1 MAFSWQESVKPA
13 GTQDIQCD
21 IEYLDKS
28 YIHVY
33 LDGAETTAFTWT
45 SSTNIRLN
53 SPLYAET
60 AVLLIRKTERE
71 YLYIEFASGAPFI
84 EGNVDTQN
92 TQFLHLAQ
100 ELVEGRSIEGF
111 YGDINMHRYRITNLG
126 DPVDARDA
134 ANRQYVDAGDARL
147 DQRIDAEHAAW
158 VAAVDN
164 EASIRKAA
172 DDALDVRTTNLE
184 QTYFNA
190 NTNSFPWWTVTTS
203 DTNTITPGMHFTKA
217 KVRLNGVTQTAGY
230 SYTVAAGVIT
240 FAETIPAGTL
250 VDVTIG
256 VDTDAD
262 TSAVSN
268 VLQLLGADKG
278 TTYVGT
284 LGDKPLIA
292 ISHLKHKGMS
302 DQAAM
307 QTAFASGYPVLV
319 DADVT
324 LTSTI
329 VVDRSAPLDI
339 TYKPGVVVTNS
350 DFLPRLVSH
359 PQHKTSGRT
368 FKMKKGPELTSTG
381 GPVSHQ
387 TMSVEMAVHDVVAG
401 GPGYEPYVALLAGIE
416 SFNCEL
422 QKLWGM
428 NILTNAHNMR
438 SGDEVYGVEID
449 CNVDGV
455 VDGGNY
461 VGAYIAG
468 AGDLSTSAGADGVR
482 VQRLR
487 DGTAKW
493 NCGVRIFDTVTGIR
507 IVDSTTY
514 SIFAEGSAPIVRR
527 KTAQNGGW
535 AFIHTVSASST
546 PWGVDD
552 YGDTYSRRLYL
563 GTGNGKA
570 KNRVNLDGGVKF
582 YTTNAAVSWGA
593 IPVNGYVDK
602 NVTELVGI
610 NIEDW
615 TNFTLDVTPIGY
627 GGAMPV
633 VAVQAYISSD
643 KTQAYVRVINI
654 SGNDISN
661 CNLGLNVK
669 LSGHSATN

>member
-1 MAFSWQESVKPA
+1 MAYSWQEQVKPA

-28 YIHVY
+28 YIHIY
-33 LDGAETTAFTWT
+33 LDGVETAAFTWT

-53 SPLYAET
+53 SPLSAET

-84 EGNVDTQN
+84 EVNVDTQN
-92 TQFLHLAQ
+92 TQLLHLAQ
-100 ELVEGRSIEGF
+100 ELVEGRYIEGF

-126 DPVDARDA
+126 DPVDVRDA
-134 ANRQYVDAGDARL
+134 ANKQYVDTGDARL
-147 DQRIDAEHAAW
+147 DARIDAE
-158 VAAVDN
+158 VAAL
-164 EASIRKAA
+164 KAA

-203 DTNTITPGMHFTKA
+203 DINTITPGMPFTKA

-230 SYTVAAGVIT
+230 SYTVADGVIT

-262 TSAVSN
+262 TSAVSAI
-268 VLQLLGADKG
+268 LQLLGEDSG
-278 TTYVGT
+278 TAYVGT
-284 LGDKPLIA
+284 LGDRPLIA

-302 DQAAM
+302 DQSAM

-319 DADVT
+319 DVDVT

-387 TMSVEMAVHDVVAG
+387 TMSVEMAVHDVVSG
-401 GPGYEPYVALLAGIE
+401 GPSYEPYVALLAGIE
-416 SFNCEL
+416 SFNCER
-422 QKLWGM
+422 QKLWAM
-428 NILTNAHNMR
+428 NLLTNAHNLQP
-438 SGDEVYGVEID
+438 GDEVYGVEID
-449 CNVDGV
+449 CNIDGSV
-455 VDGGNY
+455 GNGTY
-461 VGAYIAG
+461 VGCYIAG
-468 AGDLSTSAGADGVR
+468 VGDLSTSSGADGVR

-487 DGTAKW
+487 NGVDKW
-493 NCGVRIFDTVTGIR
+493 NCGVRIFDSVTGLNIT
-507 IVDSTTY
+507 DATTF
-514 SIFAEGSAPIVRR
+514 SILASGNAPIVRR
-527 KTAQNGGW
+527 KTTQDGSW
-535 AFIHTVSASST
+535 TYIHQVSASVT

-552 YGDTYSRRLYL
+552 FGDTYSRRLYL
-563 GTGNGKA
+563 GTGDGKS

-582 YTTNAAVSWGA
+582 YTTNAAVAWGA
-593 IPVNGYVDK
+593 IPANGYVDK
-602 NVTELVGI
+602 DVTELVGI
-610 NIEDW
+610 DIGDW

-627 GGAMPV
+627 GGSMPV

-654 SGNDISN
+654 SGNAIGH

>member
-1 MAFSWQESVKPA
+1 MAYSWQEQVKPA

-28 YIHVY
+28 YIHIY
-33 LDGAETTAFTWT
+33 LDGVETAAFTWT

-53 SPLYAET
+53 SPLSAET

-84 EGNVDTQN
+84 EVNVDTQN
-92 TQFLHLAQ
+92 TQLLHLAQ
-100 ELVEGRSIEGF
+100 ELVEGRYIEGF

-126 DPVDARDA
+126 DPVDVRDA
-134 ANRQYVDAGDARL
+134 ANKQYVDTGDARL
-147 DQRIDAEHAAW
+147 DARIDAE
-158 VAAVDN
+158 VAAL
-164 EASIRKAA
+164 KAA

-203 DTNTITPGMHFTKA
+203 DINTITPGMPFTKA

-230 SYTVAAGVIT
+230 SYTVADGVIT

-262 TSAVSN
+262 TSAVSAI
-268 VLQLLGADKG
+268 LQLLGEDSG
-278 TTYVGT
+278 TAYVGT
-284 LGDKPLIA
+284 LGDRPLIA

-302 DQAAM
+302 DQSAM

-319 DADVT
+319 DVDVT

-387 TMSVEMAVHDVVAG
+387 TMSVEMAVHDVVSG
-401 GPGYEPYVALLAGIE
+401 GPSYEPYVALLAGIE
-416 SFNCEL
+416 SFNCER
-422 QKLWGM
+422 QKLWAM
-428 NILTNAHNMR
+428 NLLTNAHNLQP
-438 SGDEVYGVEID
+438 GDEVYGVEID
-449 CNVDGV
+449 CNIDGSV
-455 VDGGNY
+455 GNGTY
-461 VGAYIAG
+461 VGCYIAG
-468 AGDLSTSAGADGVR
+468 VGDLSTSSGADGVR

-487 DGTAKW
+487 NGVDKW
-493 NCGVRIFDTVTGIR
+493 NCGVRIFDSVTGLNIT
-507 IVDSTTY
+507 DATTF
-514 SIFAEGSAPIVRR
+514 SIFASGNAPIVRR
-527 KTAQNGGW
+527 KTTQDGSW
-535 AFIHTVSASST
+535 TYIHQVSASVT

-552 YGDTYSRRLYL
+552 FGDTYSRRLYL
-563 GTGNGKA
+563 GTGDGKS

-582 YTTNAAVSWGA
+582 YTTNAAVAWGA
-593 IPVNGYVDK
+593 IPANGYVDK
-602 NVTELVGI
+602 DVTELVGI
-610 NIEDW
+610 DIGDW

-627 GGAMPV
+627 GGSMPV

-654 SGNDISN
+654 SGNAIGN